1 MKKYWLI
8 NGKHGQGTHSSTM
21 GVDKLAES
29 TPNAPKCICPNCLP
43 KPKSLGFDEK
53 WLHWASVSSINV
65 ETDQEFQLEFLAALN
80 EREKK

>member
-1 MKKYWLI
+1 MENMDKGPTVAQWELI
-8 NGKHGQGTHSSTM
+8 NW
-21 GVDKLAES
+21 
-29 TPNAPKCICPNCLP
+29 PKVPQMPQNLSVQIICTSP
-43 KPKSLGFDEK
+43 KVWDFDEK